1 MSKKGKVIY
10 NRKSAHDKILSGI
23 EIITAPVVSTLS
35 PRGNNVIVE
44 SDSGHFL
51 TNDGVVIARSI
62 NSDDAI
68 ENAVINIIKE
78 ASLKTNAEA
87 GDGTTTTVL
96 LSSVLIKESLKLVE
110 DGMSWIDLKGVLDN
124 FTKKLIS
131 NIEKTKIVVKNDIG
145 LKEIATTSANNDP
158 EIAKYVLE
166 AIKVAR
172 EDGLVFIESSNS
184 EKTEVIKDLG
194 FMVKSGVMYPEL
206 LSGHPSALFEGSIA
220 ILTDKNLYYAE
231 EADTLLRTALKAK
244 QNSIVIVAKDFSGSA
259 LNTLIA
265 NHDKKV
271 INVMLIKYPNTD
283 VLYDLATYINAKVF
297 TDKTG
302 SLVNNVKIEDF
313 TVIPK
318 VYSDRMK
325 TLFTP
330 QTTQTNKLKERIKD
344 IRSDLLK
351 NKESVVLKERLASLT
366 TGLITIRVSGN
377 TPIEIREKI
386 FRYEDAINAT
396 RSAMKYGYVVGGGTS
411 ILKAFNPKDYQVEF
425 VPMLRR
431 YTESIVRQIARNCG
445 KHEDSMVEEIK
456 RSGRGYNALTD
467 KYEDL
472 KRAGI
477 IDPFQVIKLA
487 ILNSVSVTKVLT
499 SVNYFITDHEEETD

>member
-1 MSKKGKVIY
+1 
-10 NRKSAHDKILSGI
+10 
-23 EIITAPVVSTLS
+23 
-35 PRGNNVIVE
+35 
-44 SDSGHFL
+44 
-51 TNDGVVIARSI
+51 
-62 NSDDAI
+62 
-68 ENAVINIIKE
+68 
-78 ASLKTNAEA
+78 
-87 GDGTTTTVL
+87 
-96 LSSVLIKESLKLVE
+96 
-110 DGMSWIDLKGVLDN
+110 
-124 FTKKLIS
+124 
-131 NIEKTKIVVKNDIG
+131 
-145 LKEIATTSANNDP
+145 
-158 EIAKYVLE
+158 
-166 AIKVAR
+166 
-172 EDGLVFIESSNS
+172 
-184 EKTEVIKDLG
+184 
-194 FMVKSGVMYPEL
+194 
-206 LSGHPSALFEGSIA
+206 
-220 ILTDKNLYYAE
+220 
-231 EADTLLRTALKAK
+231 
-244 QNSIVIVAKDFSGSA
+244 
-259 LNTLIA
+259 
-265 NHDKKV
+265 
-271 INVMLIKYPNTD
+271 
-283 VLYDLATYINAKVF
+283 LATYINAKVF